1 MRLRLI
7 ALGNRMP
14 AWVEAG
20 FNEYARRLRGAWRLE
35 LIELPLARRASG
47 GSGRTAGAKAE
58 EGQRVLAALSTRDFI
73 VPLDEHGVEPSSAEL
88 ARWLEE
94 RRAAG
99 RDLAFIIGGPDG
111 LADGVLERAHFRWSL
126 SRLTLPHGLA
136 RVLLAEQ
143 LYRAASLLAGHPY
156 HRASP

>member
-20 FNEYARRLRGAWRLE
+20 FNEYVRRLQGAWRLE
-35 LIELPLARRASG
+35 LIELPLARRA
-47 GSGRTAGAKAE
+47 GSGRAVGAKAE
-58 EGQRVLAALSTRDFI
+58 EAQRVLAALSTRDFI
-73 VPLDEHGVEPSSAEL
+73 VPLDEHGVEPSSVEL

-111 LADGVLERAHFRWSL
+111 LAEGVLARAHFRWSL

-143 LYRAASLLAGHPY
+143 LYRATSLLAGHPY
-156 HRASP
+156 HRA